1 MNEIGLH
8 TSLDGVANVRGRL
21 HGKNPDKPAWLM
33 GSHYDTV
40 VDGGFFDGALGII
53 AAIAAVKALILEVR
67 PSRLQSVASRMHRE
81 GLSMTESRAVAA
93 VGASRN

>member
-1 MNEIGLH
+1 MDGIGLQ

-21 HGKNPDKPAWLM
+21 HGKHPDQPAWLM

-53 AAIAAVKALILEVR
+53 AAIAAVKALLLEVMMMHCH
-67 PSRLQSVASRMHRE
+67 RLPPANRLADHS
-81 GLSMTESRAVAA
+81 LSE
-93 VGASRN
+93 

>member
-1 MNEIGLH
+1 MDGIGLQ

-21 HGKNPDKPAWLM
+21 HGKHPDQPAWLM

-53 AAIAAVKALILEVR
+53 AGHRCRQGSSPGGDDDALSPL
-67 PSRLQSVASRMHRE
+67 ASSKQTCR
-81 GLSMTESRAVAA
+81 S
-93 VGASRN
+93 